1 MVMLGDGFHFIE
13 TEFKKEAINSFKKE
27 FGHLSFNQL
36 RDRMLYIDAW
46 ELKLVFR
53 DSYQTLN
60 SYNNLSILLV
70 IEHFK
75 PIMHEMPQQ
84 KQVHHCTS
92 VYQDKEIRALLDNTR
107 RTFINSIVHN
117 PELLTCDQFAVGTFT
132 MPKMSDLFTPSEIK
146 GASKNKSLTQDSA
159 EPTAHRIAACGLIR
173 INYDFLPDL
182 NGRTTNDML
191 EYSNPFKVKED
202 YRCAALS
209 IKEVTYL
216 RNDIEDFT
224 EFRVELNCN

>member
-75 PIMHEMPQQ
+75 PIMHEMP
-84 KQVHHCTS
+84 
-92 VYQDKEIRALLDNTR
+92 
-107 RTFINSIVHN
+107 
-117 PELLTCDQFAVGTFT
+117 
-132 MPKMSDLFTPSEIK
+132 
-146 GASKNKSLTQDSA
+146 
-159 EPTAHRIAACGLIR
+159 
-173 INYDFLPDL
+173 
-182 NGRTTNDML
+182 
-191 EYSNPFKVKED
+191 
-202 YRCAALS
+202 
-209 IKEVTYL
+209 
-216 RNDIEDFT
+216 
-224 EFRVELNCN
+224 